1 MCMQLNLLDLTN
13 VEVLEDQLTGV
24 DTTYFQMMI
33 EDLQKHQEELGT
45 DKVDTGYA
53 MQLINKLF

>member
-1 MCMQLNLLDLTN
+1 
-13 VEVLEDQLTGV
+13 
-24 DTTYFQMMI
+24 MI
-33 EDLQKHQEELGT
+33 EDLRKHQEELGD